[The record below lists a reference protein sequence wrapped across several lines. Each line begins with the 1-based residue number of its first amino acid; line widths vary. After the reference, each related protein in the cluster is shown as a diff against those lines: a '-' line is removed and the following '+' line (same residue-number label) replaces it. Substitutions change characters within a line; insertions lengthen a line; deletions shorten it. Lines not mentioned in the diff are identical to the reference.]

1 LISKRKMGVSTGI
14 DPEVF
19 DLIAKE
25 RGRQQLQINL
35 IAAENYASK
44 AVLEAQGSMLTNK
57 YAEGYP
63 QARYY
68 AGCRFIDEVEELA
81 IERAKRLFSAEH
93 ANVQPHSGSQANMTA
108 YFALL
113 QPGDTVMAMNLNQGG
128 HLSHGSAV
136 NFSGR
141 LYHFVHYGVDRDT
154 EQLDYD
160 QIERLAL
167 EHRPKLIVAGASSY
181 PRVIDF
187 ERFRHIADRVGA
199 KFMADIAHIAGL
211 VAVGL
216 HPNPTPYAEVVTST
230 SHKTLRGP
238 RGGFILSQA
247 KLASL
252 LDHTLFPGIQGG
264 PLMHV
269 IAAKAVAF
277 HEAMRP
283 EFVSYQKRVLENA
296 SILAEELQRMGLRP
310 VSGGTDNHM
319 VLVDLTLTGLSGK
332 AAEEALEAVG
342 IIVNRNAIPFDPRP
356 PQLAS
361 GIRLGSPA
369 VTSRGFSPKEMKQIA
384 QLIVRTLSHI
394 GEKKVYEQVQE
405 EVAELGS
412 HFPIPGIEE

>member
-1 LISKRKMGVSTGI
+1 MGVSTGI

-342 IIVNRNAIPFDPRP
+342 IIVNRNAIPFDPCP

>member
-342 IIVNRNAIPFDPRP
+342 IIVNRNAIPFDPCP

>member
-1 LISKRKMGVSTGI
+1 MISKRKMGVSTGI

-342 IIVNRNAIPFDPRP
+342 IIVNRNAIPFDPCP